1 MLFRLRGDTLIKNLH
16 RISLWLPSICHKN
29 NVPGTECV
37 RQWII
42 FEFTKRKII
51 LSGSSFHKALWI
63 LSHWMFNP
71 FACKY
76 PFILLKPDFGKSKI
90 ILRTISSSSSSLMW
104 LYFSLHNW
112 YSWTLLCIVLLLM
125 LNNVAISL
133 LLKLYSKKSVS
144 VSSVSVIGV
153 AQTTISNFW
162 FQYQRTYKI
171 IRLCQMVS
179 DILKMVPFV
188 SMESTAH

>member
-1 MLFRLRGDTLIKNLH
+1 
-16 RISLWLPSICHKN
+16 
-29 NVPGTECV
+29 
-37 RQWII
+37 
-42 FEFTKRKII
+42 
-51 LSGSSFHKALWI
+51 
-63 LSHWMFNP
+63 
-71 FACKY
+71 
-76 PFILLKPDFGKSKI
+76 
-90 ILRTISSSSSSLMW
+90 
-104 LYFSLHNW
+104 
-112 YSWTLLCIVLLLM
+112 M

-179 DILKMVPFV
+179 DILKMVPFL

>member
-1 MLFRLRGDTLIKNLH
+1 
-16 RISLWLPSICHKN
+16 
-29 NVPGTECV
+29 
-37 RQWII
+37 
-42 FEFTKRKII
+42 
-51 LSGSSFHKALWI
+51 
-63 LSHWMFNP
+63 
-71 FACKY
+71 
-76 PFILLKPDFGKSKI
+76 
-90 ILRTISSSSSSLMW
+90 
-104 LYFSLHNW
+104 
-112 YSWTLLCIVLLLM
+112 M

-179 DILKMVPFV
+179 DILKMVPSSPWKAQLINCINLF
-188 SMESTAH
+188 AK